1 MKICIIPARGGSKRI
16 KNKNLKKFNGIPI
29 IVQTLKNLK
38 ETKFFDKI
46 IISTDH
52 RKIKELSKKNGADLI
67 INREKHLL
75 KDKIGTKEIV
85 SDVIHKIKLS
95 KKNSDF
101 IYCLYPTSVFVKKKH
116 LHESYKFLKKK
127 KCDVVFSAMKY
138 SHPIQRSF
146 KYNNKIL
153 KFNLKNMKQQTQ
165 KFSSNYHDA
174 GQFYLAKVDKWL
186 NNQGLLTKK
195 SKFIEFLSYEC
206 TDIDTIEDWKLSEI
220 IFKKNKNKI

>member
-95 KKNSDF
+95 KKFDF
-101 IYCLYPTSVFVKKKH
+101 IYCLYPTSVF
-116 LHESYKFLKKK
+116 
-127 KCDVVFSAMKY
+127 
-138 SHPIQRSF
+138 
-146 KYNNKIL
+146 
-153 KFNLKNMKQQTQ
+153 
-165 KFSSNYHDA
+165 
-174 GQFYLAKVDKWL
+174 
-186 NNQGLLTKK
+186 KK
-195 SKFIEFLSYEC
+195 SIYMNLINF
-206 TDIDTIEDWKLSEI
+206 
-220 IFKKNKNKI
+220 